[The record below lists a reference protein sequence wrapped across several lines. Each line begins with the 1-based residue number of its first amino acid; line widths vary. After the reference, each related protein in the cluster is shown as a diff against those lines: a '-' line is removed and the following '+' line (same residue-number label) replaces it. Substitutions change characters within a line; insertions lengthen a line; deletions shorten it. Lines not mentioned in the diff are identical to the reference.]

1 MKLYEFEGKLLLQKV
16 GIPVPK
22 GGVAA
27 TIEEAKSVAAT
38 IGYPVVIKSQVLR
51 GGRGKAGGIKF
62 VEDEDGLVREAGRL
76 FSSERR
82 GERVERLL
90 IEEKKPIAREL
101 YAGITLDPKELQPV
115 LMISTEGGMDIEE
128 VSERHPERLLTRPLH
143 PLETP
148 TFAQMI
154 DLVLGTG
161 LRAEELLQEASVLLR
176 LVQAYFRF
184 EAVTAEINP
193 LILCPRG
200 QGLFAGDA
208 KFEIDDSALARVRE
222 IGTFT
227 RSEAGA
233 DPLETEARKEDIAYV
248 RMPSGNIGLIS
259 GGAGLGMATMDM
271 ISVHGGR
278 PANFLDLGGNATEE
292 KTATALRIVLKTPGV
307 EGVLFNAFGGINNCE
322 RMAKGIVRVVDE
334 VHPRQAVVVKM
345 RGHSQEE
352 GWALLESRQVPI
364 VKFGTTEEAVL
375 LLMERMN
382 PDAAFSGPVNPSS
395 KPSDGGSC

>member
-22 GGVAA
+22 GGLAT
-27 TIEEAKSVAAT
+27 TIEEAKGVAST
-38 IGYPVVIKSQVLR
+38 IGYPLVIKSQVLR

-62 VEDEDGLVREAGRL
+62 AENEDALLKEAGRL
-76 FSSERR
+76 FASELG
-82 GERVERLL
+82 GERIERLL
-90 IEEKKPIAREL
+90 IEEKKPIAREF

-115 LMISTEGGMDIEE
+115 LMISTQGGMDIEE
-128 VSERHPERLLTRPLH
+128 VAEHNPERLLTRPLH
-143 PLETP
+143 PWETP
-148 TFAQMI
+148 TLAQMI

-161 LRAEELLQEASVLLR
+161 LRAEELLQGAGVLLK

-193 LILCPRG
+193 LILCPGG
-200 QGLFAGDA
+200 QGFFAGDA
-208 KFEIDDSALARVRE
+208 KFEIDDSALARVKE
-222 IGTFT
+222 IGAFT
-227 RSEAGA
+227 RSEIGT
-233 DPLETEARKEDIAYV
+233 DLLEIEAQKEDIAYV

-271 ISVHGGR
+271 ISIHGGK

-292 KTATALRIVLKTPGV
+292 KTAAALRTVLKTPGV

-334 VHPRQAVVVKM
+334 VRPRQAVVVKM

-352 GWALLESRQVPI
+352 GWALLESRQIPLI
-364 VKFGTTEEAVL
+364 KFGTTEEAVVL
-375 LLMERMN
+375 LLQKMTERG
-382 PDAAFSGPVNPSS
+382 A
-395 KPSDGGSC
+395 C